1 MTTILP
7 LSAARALP
15 EVIFRD
21 PVRQRGGKATKPK
34 KRPKRG
40 TGVGDGQENGNG
52 KQKEVSWIWVTQ
64 VDRGNPAAVNEAL
77 RIEWARTRAKA
88 HRWSEEVDL
97 LEEEMRRI
105 RAFLTWHSKWWME
118 RATQSVWQADEVTR
132 EGKPMRFARRNSRP
146 TFAPASAP
154 SGRSSRRLSGRVGK
168 KPLGLQS
175 AYDLREGL
183 VLLSSSRETAV
194 GDAASGVHNESAV
207 VDGDGESDT
216 DSKCESRGEAG
227 DDTLLF
233 PS

>member
-118 RATQSVWQADEVTR
+118 RATQSVWQADEAKLKTDLCASFSAKWAELPEVIRKGR
-132 EGKPMRFARRNSRP
+132 EETLRTAVGVR
-146 TFAPASAP
+146 SAG
-154 SGRSSRRLSGRVGK
+154 SEC
-168 KPLGLQS
+168 LQ
-175 AYDLREGL
+175 DGGQGL

>member
-1 MTTILP
+1 MRSNAKIDAVNDRLRRLGDEYRVVRRALESLGPALREWDWMTTILP

-15 EVIFRD
+15 EVIFGD

-40 TGVGDGQENGNG
+40 TGVGDGQEDGNG

-118 RATQSVWQADEVTR
+118 RTAQSVWQADEVTR
-132 EGKPMRFARRNSRP
+132 EGKPMRLAPPHRPPPARTPCFPARARP
-146 TFAPASAP
+146 CRPLHTSAASPTSHLRLIHTSSSAP
-154 SGRSSRRLSGRVGK
+154 RGTRLICG
-168 KPLGLQS
+168 
-175 AYDLREGL
+175 
-183 VLLSSSRETAV
+183 
-194 GDAASGVHNESAV
+194 
-207 VDGDGESDT
+207 
-216 DSKCESRGEAG
+216 
-227 DDTLLF
+227 
-233 PS
+233 

>member
-15 EVIFRD
+15 EVIFGD

-40 TGVGDGQENGNG
+40 TGAGDGQEDGNG
-52 KQKEVSWIWVTQ
+52 KQKEVSMSVSWIWVTQ
-64 VDRGNPAAVNEAL
+64 VDRGNPAAVNEGMYL
-77 RIEWARTRAKA
+77 SPVWG
-88 HRWSEEVDL
+88 SPLVGGVDL

-118 RATQSVWQADEVTR
+118 RAAQSVWQADEAKLKTDLCASFSAKWAELPEVIRKGR
-132 EGKPMRFARRNSRP
+132 EENLRTAVGVR
-146 TFAPASAP
+146 SAG
-154 SGRSSRRLSGRVGK
+154 SEC
-168 KPLGLQS
+168 LQ
-175 AYDLREGL
+175 DGGQGL
-183 VLLSSSRETAV
+183 VLSSSSRETAV
-194 GDAASGVHNESAV
+194 NDAASGVHNESAV